1 MGQIPF
7 KKITANKPGQDTRG
21 DNKPDQKAKVASMPY
36 KQAIM
41 GRSKFGSKKGV
52 AGRDVHLA

>member
-1 MGQIPF
+1 MSKIPF
-7 KKITANKPGQDTRG
+7 KKLEAKKPGQDTRG
-21 DNKPDQKAKVASMPY
+21 DKKPDQTAKVAAIPY

-41 GRSKFGSKKGV
+41 GRSKLPSKKGV